1 MGVNTTLAK
10 MRVGQVGEISGFRES
25 DQTVETLLQMGL
37 TEGSLVKI
45 LRLAPSG
52 DPIELSISGYSLSM
66 RKADAE
72 LVIVAV

>member
-1 MGVNTTLAK
+1 

>member
-1 MGVNTTLAK
+1 MNTTLAK

>member
-1 MGVNTTLAK
+1 
-10 MRVGQVGEISGFRES
+10 
-25 DQTVETLLQMGL
+25 MGL

>member
-1 MGVNTTLAK
+1 VNTTLAK